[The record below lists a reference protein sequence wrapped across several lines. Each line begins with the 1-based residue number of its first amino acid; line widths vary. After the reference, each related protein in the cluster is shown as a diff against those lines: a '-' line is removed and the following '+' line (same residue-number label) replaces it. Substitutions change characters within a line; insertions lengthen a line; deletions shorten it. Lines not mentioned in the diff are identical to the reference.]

1 MDGVSFTI
9 RESEV
14 LGIVGE
20 SGSGK
25 TTAGRAAIRLIEP
38 SSGEILFLEKDLLA
52 ASQKELRSIRPH
64 VQMVFQD
71 PLASLNPRKT
81 ILENIGEALLYHKRV
96 ASREEQVHEVLMI
109 LKKIGMPPAALNQY
123 PHQFSGGQQQRI
135 SIGRAI
141 ALRPRLIVC
150 DEPVSALDLSVQA
163 SILNLLSEFKKSLKL
178 SYLFISHDLSVVRH
192 FCDRILVMYRGKV
205 VEEGITEAIFEDPK
219 HPYTQM
225 LLQSIPKKH
234 PREKKTIF
242 LLKADSQGEEKP
254 CAPGGC
260 VFFSRC
266 PKSAAVCAMNPPP
279 TAGNEIHSHSCIH
292 TS

>member
-1 MDGVSFTI
+1 MDGVSFSI
-9 RESEV
+9 GEGEV

-38 SSGEILFLEKDLLA
+38 TSGEILFLEKDLRA
-52 ASQKELRSIRPH
+52 ASQKELRLIRPH

-81 ILENIGEALLYHKRV
+81 ILDNVGEALLYHKRV
-96 ASREEQVHEVLMI
+96 GSREEQIHEVLAI
-109 LKKIGMPPAALNQY
+109 LKKIGLPATALNQY

-163 SILNLLSEFKKSLKL
+163 STLNLLSEFKKSLKL

-234 PREKKTIF
+234 PREKKVIF
-242 LLKADSQGEEKP
+242 IPKVEVQEEKKLP
-254 CAPGGC
+254 TQEGC

-266 PKSAAVCAMNPPP
+266 PKSKSVCSMNPPP
-279 TAGNEIHSHSCIH
+279 LKGNEIHSHSCIVD
-292 TS
+292 